1 MIGALLRQ
9 RVRRDWLQLLLWL
22 LGTYALA
29 AAAVGGVASSY
40 GTETDRINVLAA
52 VMANPVIM
60 LFRGLPSGAEVDAF
74 TLFLILPFLAMMAAF
89 MSTFLAVRHT
99 RAEEEL
105 GRAELVGATPAGRLT
120 PLIATIVHSA
130 LANLVLACLVFVA
143 FVSAGYA
150 PIGCLVSGIAAG
162 AVGLC
167 FLAIGLVAAQVMH
180 TARAANSAAVWV
192 LLLTFVIGGLGNAL
206 GTPSADLQ
214 SVTSSWLT
222 WLSPF
227 GWAENSR
234 PFATNTLW
242 PLALCL
248 GVAIALGAAAIL
260 LQAARD
266 TGESLIPAREGRA
279 SARGSLR
286 SPTALVWRLTWG
298 SLLGWSIGG
307 LLTGLL
313 ATSLASVINS
323 VTAQIPAVQALF
335 EALSKGGSLAQGMVA
350 IFFMIVGLLAACAGV
365 QTICRARQE
374 EVHGTAELVLA
385 TPVER
390 VRWLGG
396 YLVVAATAIVLVA
409 ASGVLGAV
417 LGVAATGTDWS
428 LVRDALVTGGAQAL
442 AAAVFVAIT
451 ALLFVLLPHTTI
463 PAGWSLV
470 MLGALLGLFGALFNL
485 PEWIVNLSPLAA
497 APTMVQDAIDAKGM
511 WWLVAAAGVG
521 AVASMLLMRR
531 RELAARS

>member
-1 MIGALLRQ
+1 
-9 RVRRDWLQLLLWL
+9 
-22 LGTYALA
+22 
-29 AAAVGGVASSY
+29 
-40 GTETDRINVLAA
+40 
-52 VMANPVIM
+52 
-60 LFRGLPSGAEVDAF
+60 
-74 TLFLILPFLAMMAAF
+74 
-89 MSTFLAVRHT
+89 
-99 RAEEEL
+99 
-105 GRAELVGATPAGRLT
+105 
-120 PLIATIVHSA
+120 
-130 LANLVLACLVFVA
+130 
-143 FVSAGYA
+143 
-150 PIGCLVSGIAAG
+150 
-162 AVGLC
+162 
-167 FLAIGLVAAQVMH
+167 
-180 TARAANSAAVWV
+180 
-192 LLLTFVIGGLGNAL
+192 
-206 GTPSADLQ
+206 
-214 SVTSSWLT
+214 
-222 WLSPF
+222 
-227 GWAENSR
+227 
-234 PFATNTLW
+234 FATNTLW

-497 APTMVQDAIDAKGM
+497 APTVVQDAIDAKGM